1 MYLTYPDIIHTLTY
15 CSLQA
20 VSSKGIS
27 VLWKVKWMNERM
39 NIRIQSN
46 NSQDNIIHLYHNMN
60 LLLPQNIVH
69 TLSQI
74 SLYKFVYTEY
84 QVIFQFS
91 EKYNERLHEWMNIV
105 MNE

>member
-1 MYLTYPDIIHTLTY
+1 
-15 CSLQA
+15 
-20 VSSKGIS
+20 
-27 VLWKVKWMNERM
+27 MNERM

-46 NSQDNIIHLYHNMN
+46 NSQAIISFTYDLYHNMN

-91 EKYNERLHEWMNIV
+91 EKYNCIMKDC